1 MPRPSAVPPPVHRAS
16 RPLIP
21 APRHHL
27 PAAPPRHA
35 VVVGVALLLGSLLIG
50 LLVAV
55 AERPFFQ
62 GLDDRW
68 AASANGSRG
77 DALTGFATVLDRL
90 GGPLGTV
97 LPIALIGCLCV
108 YGRWRSGLFALAASV
123 VANVLVVLPLKRLVD
138 RPRPP
143 HPWVLVNDGS
153 FPSGQVFTA
162 VTLVMVSAVLV
173 FPPRAR
179 RWWWLFGA
187 LYVVAMMG
195 SRTWLH
201 AQWLSDT
208 VAGALAGAGSCM
220 LLWKAF
226 EPLLRIEAERMAADS
241 LWL

>member
-1 MPRPSAVPPPVHRAS
+1 MPRPSAVPPPAHRAS
-16 RPLIP
+16 RSLIP

-35 VVVGVALLLGSLLIG
+35 VAVGAALLLGALLIG
-50 LLVAV
+50 LVVAV
-55 AERPFFQ
+55 ADRPFFQ
-62 GLDDRW
+62 ELDDGW
-68 AASANGSRG
+68 AASVNGSRG
-77 DALTGFATVLDRL
+77 DGVTGFATVLDRL

-97 LPIALIGCLCV
+97 LPLALIGCLCV
-108 YGRWRSGLFALAASV
+108 YGRWRSGLFALAAGIG
-123 VANVLVVLPLKRLVD
+123 ANVLVVLPLKQLVD

-162 VTLVMVSAVLV
+162 VTLVMVTAVLV

-208 VAGALAGAGSCM
+208 FAGALAGAGSCM
-220 LLWKAF
+220 LLWRAF
-226 EPLLRIEAERMAADS
+226 EPLLRIEGERMAADS